1 MCMIGMV
8 IAEELGCVCVRACV
22 LVRIFRASRV
32 CMSKYVEQSVPDAGH
47 THTHT
52 RKTALM
58 SQRFSVN
65 I

>member
-8 IAEELGCVCVRACV
+8 IAEELRCVCACM
-22 LVRIFRASRV
+22 LVRISRASRV
-32 CMSKYVEQSVPDAGH
+32 CMSEYVEQSVPDAG
-47 THTHT
+47 HTHT